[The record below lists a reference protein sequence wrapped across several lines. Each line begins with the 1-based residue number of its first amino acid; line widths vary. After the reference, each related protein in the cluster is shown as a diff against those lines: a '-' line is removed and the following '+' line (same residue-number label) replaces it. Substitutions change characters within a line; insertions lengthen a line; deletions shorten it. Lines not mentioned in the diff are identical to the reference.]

1 MPDKNRR
8 ERVRGQLKATLEI
21 NEALRADL
29 EKLEARFT
37 AYMELEETDHDLL
50 VTLQARVAELESK
63 PFNLD
68 RLNFLGKLL
77 FKIIGK

>member
-1 MPDKNRR
+1 MPENNRR
-8 ERVRGQLKATLEI
+8 QRVRGQLKATLEK
-21 NEALRADL
+21 NESLQSDL

-37 AYMELEETDHDLL
+37 AYMELEETDHDNL
-50 VTLQARVAELESK
+50 VILQARVAELESK

-68 RLNFLGKLL
+68 GLNFLGKLL